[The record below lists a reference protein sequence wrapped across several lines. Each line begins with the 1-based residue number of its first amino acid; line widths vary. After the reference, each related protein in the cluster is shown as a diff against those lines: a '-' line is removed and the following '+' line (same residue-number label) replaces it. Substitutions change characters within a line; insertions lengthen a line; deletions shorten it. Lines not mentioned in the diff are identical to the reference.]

1 MSRACVAHLQ
11 DDHTR
16 FVQIFPLLEGW
27 IQMAESATAPAA
39 AQWQQARA
47 VLDSFIRDVTLHLG
61 KEEQVLFPVLEAYL
75 PSDVGPLAVLRGE
88 HSDIRAQFHRL
99 QEAIVVLCREPDN
112 PHAAA
117 SFTQAGRALR
127 QLVYDHLYKED
138 RVLYPMVARFL
149 EPERDA
155 HLLQQMEALRA
166 SAESVAPE
174 QFGNNPMGSAHAATE
189 PLPRCPEGA
198 RPCRSIDKS

>member
-1 MSRACVAHLQ
+1 MSRACIAHLQ
-11 DDHTR
+11 DDHAR
-16 FVQIFPLLEGW
+16 FVQSFPVLEGW
-27 IQMAESATAPAA
+27 IQMAESATTSPA

-47 VLDSFIRDVTLHLG
+47 GLEAFVRDVTLHMD

-75 PSDVGPLAVLRGE
+75 PRDVGPLAVLRGE
-88 HSDIRAQFHRL
+88 HSEIRARFRQL
-99 QEAIVVLCREPDN
+99 QTAIAVLCREPDN
-112 PHAAA
+112 RHAAA
-117 SFTQAGRALR
+117 GFTQAGRALR

-155 HLLQQMEALRA
+155 HLLQQLEAFHV

-174 QFGNNPMGSAHAATE
+174 
-189 PLPRCPEGA
+189 
-198 RPCRSIDKS
+198 